1 MKYII
6 YGKNLEVTESLKQAV
21 NDKFSKLDKFFTPET
36 EVQVTLSIQR
46 EEETVEAT
54 IPMKRNILRAEQTT
68 KDMYASIDQVVDVLE
83 RMVRKYKTKISSHGK
98 GVGTFNE
105 EFMDEDVDNNETVKI
120 TRSKRFAI
128 KPMDAEEACVQM
140 ELLGHSFFVFRN
152 ADTFEV
158 NVVYRRKDGTYGL
171 IEPEF

>member
-21 NDKFSKLDKFFTPET
+21 NDKFGKLDKFFTPET

-46 EEETVEAT
+46 EQETVEAT
-54 IPMKRNILRAEQTT
+54 IPMKKNILRAEQTT

-98 GVGTFNE
+98 GIGTFSD
-105 EFMDEDVDNNETVKI
+105 EFLDEDVDNNETVKI

-128 KPMDAEEACVQM
+128 KPMDPEEACFQM
-140 ELLGHSFFVFRN
+140 DMSNHSFYVFYN
-152 ADTFEV
+152 SETDLV
-158 NVVYRRKDGTYGL
+158 SVVYKRKDGNYGL
-171 IEPEF
+171 IEPEY

>member
-6 YGKNLEVTESLKQAV
+6 YGKNLEVTDSLRQAV

-36 EVQVTLSIQR
+36 EVQVTLSVQR

-54 IPMKRNILRAEQTT
+54 IPMKKHILRAEQTT

-83 RMVRKYKTKISSHGK
+83 RMVRKYKTKISSHGR
-98 GVGTFNE
+98 GVGTFTE
-105 EFMDEDVDNNETVKI
+105 DFLEEDVDSNETVKI

-140 ELLGHSFFVFRN
+140 ELVGHDFFVFRN

>member
-21 NDKFSKLDKFFTPET
+21 NDKFGKLDKFFTPET

-46 EEETVEAT
+46 EQETVEAT
-54 IPMKRNILRAEQTT
+54 IPMKKNILRAEQTT

-98 GVGTFNE
+98 GIGTFSD
-105 EFMDEDVDNNETVKI
+105 EFLDEDVDNNETVKI

>member
-21 NDKFSKLDKFFTPET
+21 YDKFGKLDKFFTPET

-105 EFMDEDVDNNETVKI
+105 DFLEEDVDNNETVKI

-152 ADTFEV
+152 AETFEV
-158 NVVYRRKDGTYGL
+158 NVVYRRKGGTYGL

>member
-21 NDKFSKLDKFFTPET
+21 YDKFGKLDKFFTPET

-105 EFMDEDVDNNETVKI
+105 DFLEEDVDSNETVKI

-152 ADTFEV
+152 AETFEV
-158 NVVYRRKDGTYGL
+158 NVVYRRKGGTYGL

>member
-105 EFMDEDVDNNETVKI
+105 EFLDEDVDNNETVKI

>member
-1 MKYII
+1 MRYII
-6 YGKNLEVTESLKQAV
+6 YGKNLEVSESLKQAIY
-21 NDKFSKLDKFFTPET
+21 DKFSKLDKFFTPET
-36 EVQVTLSIQR
+36 EVQVTLSVER
-46 EEETVEAT
+46 ENQTVEAT

-68 KDMYASIDQVVDVLE
+68 TDMYASIDAAVDVLE

-98 GVGTFNE
+98 GGGTFTDEFLE
-105 EFMDEDVDNNETVKI
+105 EEVDNHETVTI

-128 KPMDAEEACVQM
+128 KPMDVEEACVQM

-158 NVVYRRKDGTYGL
+158 NVVYKRKDKTYGL